1 MALQTVVHLRP
12 QVSFRHPSV
21 QHRKFCFALLFYAYR
36 VRKVFQQLR
45 LRSGPSSAIKAPVKR
60 AVAGGGGGGG
70 GGGWGPE
77 TQIHETSLLTPATT
91 RCE

>member
-45 LRSGPSSAIKAPVKR
+45 LRSGSSSAIKAPVKR
-60 AVAGGGGGGG
+60 AVVGGGGG